1 MGVDLLGEID
11 AGVDIVDSSWEHC
24 DGLLD
29 IVSGWNFHL
38 T

>member
-11 AGVDIVDSSWEHC
+11 ACVASVDCSWEHS

-29 IVSGWNFHL
+29 VVSGWNFHL
-38 T
+38 A